1 MKALLIMI
9 ILFFAL
15 VAGLYS
21 AVMWLSDIPFNS
33 WFDFGFI
40 EIMNDVTHG
49 RLFIKNG
56 LFAIGSLAA
65 FVLITTFLFWEPKSR
80 NRFGDARFATNN
92 ELRKYGYFTN
102 KGLILGQT
110 RFLGR
115 LIMSYGPKTIGLSA
129 PPRSGKTVSMVI
141 PNLLNWEGSM
151 IAVDVKK
158 ELFQITSGQRA
169 AMGDKIIV
177 FDPLSP
183 DKQSHCINVFDDVSR
198 DPDFTISDIDK
209 LVENFIPADD
219 KFWDAGAQNI
229 FKAIALYLIETNQH
243 ISLGSIYRFANDGT
257 NLQDKFLAIIDQEEN
272 LSEECLAKLS
282 SYGNEESEKI
292 SGGFYAGFNLA
303 MQDYANPLLAAAT
316 DKSDFDFT
324 KLRTENTSIYLVVRP
339 EHLQILGAVFGTVI
353 ETLAF
358 VLTRHEP
365 EKDEKGKVLFMCDE
379 FTALGNL
386 KRVKQGAAFFGG
398 YGVRLVM
405 IYQNDAQLKSIYNQ
419 HGSDELIGLMHERVV
434 FAPSSN
440 EEATKISRE
449 LGDMTIKT
457 TNRSYSQGRVSRSV
471 SESPKALMSARK
483 LLEMPNKNELILA
496 TEQKPI
502 KCKKIF
508 YYKDKRF
515 KSRLLPSYAQ
525 KVPRLIVKKYKFKE
539 IEITKDDLTQSGN
552 LADMVSEF

>member
-1 MKALLIMI
+1 MKLILTSLLLLLIF
-9 ILFFAL
+9 ILSM
-15 VAGLYS
+15 YC
-21 AVMWLSDIPFNS
+21 AVMWFSDIPFNS
-33 WFDFGFI
+33 WFDFGFLG
-40 EIMNDVTHG
+40 IMNDITDG
-49 RLFIKNG
+49 RLFVKNG
-56 LFAIGSLAA
+56 LIVFGSFSAFA
-65 FVLITTFLFWEPKSR
+65 LILPLLIIKPKSH
-80 NRFGDARFATNN
+80 NRFGDARFATNG
-92 ELRKYGYFTN
+92 EIRKYGYFSP
-102 KGLILGQT
+102 KGIILGQT
-110 RFLGR
+110 RFLKR
-115 LIMSYGPKTIGLSA
+115 LIMSFGPKTIGLSA
-129 PPRSGKTVSMVI
+129 PPRSGKGVSMVI
-141 PNLLNWEGSM
+141 PNLLYWESSM

-158 ELFQITSGQRA
+158 ELFEITSGQRA

-243 ISLGSIYRFANDGT
+243 ISLGSIYRFANDGI
-257 NLQDKFLAIIDQEEN
+257 NLQEKFLAIIDQEEN
-272 LSEECLAKLS
+272 LSEECIAKLS

-292 SGGFYAGFNLA
+292 SGGFFAGFNLA
-303 MQDYANPLLAAAT
+303 MQDYSNPLLAAAT

-339 EHLQILGAVFGTVI
+339 EHLQILGAVFGTII

-405 IYQNDAQLKSIYNQ
+405 IYQNEAQLKSIYNQ
-419 HGSDELIGLMHERVV
+419 HGSDELIGLMHERIV

-449 LGDMTIKT
+449 LGDMTVKT
-457 TNRSYSQGRVSRSV
+457 TSRSYSQGRVSRSV
-471 SESPKALMSARK
+471 SESPKPLMSPRN
-483 LLEMPNKNELILA
+483 LLEMSNKDEIILA
-496 TEQKPI
+496 AEQKPI

-515 KSRLLPSYAQ
+515 KSRLLTSYAQ
-525 KVPRLIVKKYKFKE
+525 DVPHLTVQKYKFKE
-539 IEITKDDLTQSGN
+539 IEIVNDDLTADGS
-552 LADMVSEF
+552 LANMVSEY